1 MVFAVGQLCFPCNQI
16 VAVNV
21 TENTIE
27 VELPP
32 PSMMKESDDTFDVT
46 YTYSVEWSENK
57 E

>member
-1 MVFAVGQLCFPCNQI
+1 